1 MAAMAEWPW
10 VVGVGVLPPALL
22 VGLWAGVSGYS
33 GWPIVV
39 PLLFIAGELSI
50 RESIAV
56 SLAVDAVNATA
67 AALVYHRRGRL
78 RAGVA
83 RDLGAWVLGPALV
96 GVALAIA
103 FLDRF
108 SDLLRGAAPW
118 VVVLV
123 GVGLMVRSWH
133 TPDVVSAP
141 EPLAAASA
149 HRKGW
154 SRALAAVSGL
164 AMGLVGMGG
173 AFNLALIFMFI
184 LGMSTLSSV
193 ASGLLITAAVAP
205 VLLIAHLVFLEGGL
219 SVGAALLPALA
230 CSALGAVLGARHAG
244 HLPERR
250 LAFSV
255 GACVVMAGLASTGL
269 AEMLTDGG
277 LPG

>member
-10 VVGVGVLPPALL
+10 VVVIGVLPLALL

-39 PLLFIAGELSI
+39 PLLFVAGELSI

-56 SLAVDAVNATA
+56 
-67 AALVYHRRGRL
+67 
-78 RAGVA
+78 
-83 RDLGAWVLGPALV
+83 
-96 GVALAIA
+96 ALAIA
-103 FLDRF
+103 LLDRF
-108 SDLLRGAAPW
+108 SRLLRGAAPW

-123 GVGLMVRSWH
+123 GVGRMVRSWH
-133 TPDVVSAP
+133 APDVVSAP
-141 EPLAAASA
+141 EPLAAAST
-149 HRKGW
+149 HREGW

-164 AMGLVGMGG
+164 ARGLVGMGG

-219 SVGAALLPALA
+219 SVGAALLPAFA

-250 LAFSV
+250 LAFTV